1 MTYRGAGMIVHVDS
15 KPLALSF
22 SSLVVST
29 AQGDVDYHGRPFCD
43 YMNYRGQAAAP
54 TKSRCAYRE

>member
-1 MTYRGAGMIVHVDS
+1 MIVHVDS

-54 TKSRCAYRE
+54 TKSRCSYKE

>member
-1 MTYRGAGMIVHVDS
+1 MGFLQQHRVAGDDTGNTAEQHGTDLDAAVPSRGVDMMVHVDS

-29 AQGDVDYHGRPFCD
+29 AQ
-43 YMNYRGQAAAP
+43 
-54 TKSRCAYRE
+54 